1 MDVQTFL
8 AGNHALGLALV
19 AVLAAIAARNRPFV
33 RELARDPAALW
44 RALARVAL
52 VLTAAFIVW
61 TTLFDNWRQVI
72 GEPYR
77 LSREWASQRVEI
89 DPTPES
95 LRTVTY
101 ILLALSLVSV
111 ACLFAR
117 HIGAYGVQLLVLL
130 GCLIFWG
137 PLFVVRQRFDLALA
151 LTDEIASPGAIPG
164 YVLYLLM
171 TWAVDIAVIAL
182 SYGALLMLVAL
193 PVTLL
198 LDLTRLRSP
207 RTTNEA
213 TAFFTALGD
222 RATTPDRRR

>member
-33 RELARDPAALW
+33 RELARDPARFW
-44 RALARVAL
+44 RVLARVAL
-52 VLTAAFIVW
+52 FLTGAFIVW
-61 TTLFDNWRQVI
+61 TTLFDNWRQLT

-95 LRTVTY
+95 LRTLSYV
-101 ILLALSLVSV
+101 LLALSLVSV

-117 HIGAYGVQLLVLL
+117 HVGTYGVQLLVLL
-130 GCLIFWG
+130 GCLVFWG

-151 LTDEIASPGAIPG
+151 LTDDISSPGAIPG

-182 SYGALLMLVAL
+182 SYGALLMMVAL

-198 LDLTRLRSP
+198 LDLTRLRCP
-207 RTTNEA
+207 RTTDEA
-213 TAFFTALGD
+213 TAFFTALGN